1 MVGTASESAF
11 PFGSPNLSTTT
22 KGHFHMAITAS
33 AGLRPT
39 GSAPPPT
46 TTRRRSWRPSLSV
59 RRSAANL
66 WRPLAL
72 VLALLAGWWAV
83 TEAELVAPYI
93 LPSPA
98 DTWRVTQ
105 ENAGYLAQNTG
116 VTAWETV
123 IGFVI
128 AAVVGV
134 LVAVVMVYS
143 ASLEKTVYPLIL
155 FAQVIP
161 KIAIA
166 PLFVVWLGFGPSPKI
181 LVAVLMAFF
190 PIVISGLAGLRS
202 VDPEILE
209 LTSTMGA
216 SRFKTF
222 MKIRFPAA
230 LPQLMSGLKVA
241 ATLAVTGA
249 VVGEFVGA
257 NEGLGYVI
265 LQANGNLD
273 TAMLFSALIIMSI
286 LGIVLFAIIEIA
298 ERLLIPWP
306 ASRRTVNS
314 ASTAT

>member
-1 MVGTASESAF
+1 
-11 PFGSPNLSTTT
+11 
-22 KGHFHMAITAS
+22 MAVTAS
-33 AGLRPT
+33 AGLRPSSST
-39 GSAPPPT
+39 SPPGST
-46 TTRRRSWRPSLSV
+46 RTRRPWRPSFSP
-59 RRSAANL
+59 RRTAAAL
-66 WRPLAL
+66 WRPVAL
-72 VLALLAGWWAV
+72 VIALLAAWWAV
-83 TEAELVAPYI
+83 TEADLVAPYI
-93 LPSPA
+93 LPSPG
-98 DTWRVTQ
+98 DTWQTTQ
-105 ENAGYLAQNTG
+105 QNAGYLVQHTW
-116 VTAWETV
+116 VTTWETV
-123 IGFVI
+123 LGFVI
-128 AAVVGV
+128 AAVFGV
-134 LVAVVMVYS
+134 FVAVVMMYS
-143 ASLEKTVYPLIL
+143 SSLEKTVYPLIL

-222 MKIRFPAA
+222 MKIRFPAS

-265 LQANGNLD
+265 LQANGNVD
-273 TAMLFSALIIMSI
+273 TAMLFAALIIMSL

-298 ERLLIPWP
+298 EKLLIPWHS
-306 ASRRTVNS
+306 SRRTSNS
-314 ASTAT
+314 ASTAA

>member
-1 MVGTASESAF
+1 
-11 PFGSPNLSTTT
+11 
-22 KGHFHMAITAS
+22 MAVTAS
-33 AGLRPT
+33 AGLRPCSS
-39 GSAPPPT
+39 GPPPASP
-46 TTRRRSWRPSLSV
+46 RSARSWRPSLSV
-59 RRSAANL
+59 RRTAASL
-66 WRPLAL
+66 WRPAVL
-72 VLALLAGWWAV
+72 VVALLTGWWAV
-83 TEAELVAPYI
+83 TQAELVAPYI
-93 LPSPA
+93 LPSPI
-98 DTWRVTQ
+98 DTWQTAQQNV
-105 ENAGYLAQNTG
+105 AYLASNTW
-116 VTAWETV
+116 VTTWETV
-123 IGFVI
+123 VGFAI
-128 AAVVGV
+128 AAVVGE
-134 LVAVVMVYS
+134 LVAVIMVYS

-216 SRFKTF
+216 SRLKTF
-222 MKIRFPAA
+222 MKIRFPAS

-265 LQANGNLD
+265 LQANGNVD
-273 TAMLFSALIIMSI
+273 TAMLFAALIIMSI

-298 ERLLIPWP
+298 EKLLIPWHS
-306 ASRRTVNS
+306 SRRTVNS
-314 ASTAT
+314 TSTGA

>member
-1 MVGTASESAF
+1 
-11 PFGSPNLSTTT
+11 
-22 KGHFHMAITAS
+22 MAVTAS
-33 AGLRPT
+33 AGLRPSSS
-39 GSAPPPT
+39 GPPPAD
-46 TTRRRSWRPSLSV
+46 RSPRSWRPSFSA
-59 RRSAANL
+59 RRTAASL
-66 WRPLAL
+66 WRPAAL
-72 VLALLAGWWAV
+72 VVALLAGWWAV

-93 LPSPA
+93 LPAPI
-98 DTWRVTQ
+98 DTWQTAQ
-105 ENAGYLAQNTG
+105 QNAAYLASNTW
-116 VTAWETV
+116 VTTWETV
-123 IGFVI
+123 VGFVI
-128 AAVVGV
+128 AAVVGE
-134 LVAVVMVYS
+134 LVAVIMVYS

-222 MKIRFPAA
+222 MKIRFPAS

-265 LQANGNLD
+265 LQANGNVD
-273 TAMLFSALIIMSI
+273 TAMLFAALIIMSI

-298 ERLLIPWP
+298 EKLLIPWHS
-306 ASRRTVNS
+306 SRRTVNS
-314 ASTAT
+314 ASTGA

>member
-1 MVGTASESAF
+1 
-11 PFGSPNLSTTT
+11 
-22 KGHFHMAITAS
+22 MAVTAS
-33 AGLRPT
+33 ARVQTPDSGTAT
-39 GSAPPPT
+39 GSGPT
-46 TTRRRSWRPSLSV
+46 PKPKRARGVFSPRRTAANTWRPV
-59 RRSAANL
+59 V
-66 WRPLAL
+66 L
-72 VLALLAGWWAV
+72 VIALLAAWWAV

-98 DTWRVTQ
+98 DTWAATHQ
-105 ENAGYLAQNTG
+105 NAAYLAHNTW
-116 VTAWETV
+116 VTTWETV
-123 IGFVI
+123 VGFII
-128 AAVVGV
+128 AALVGV
-134 LVAVVMVYS
+134 FVAVMMIYS
-143 ASLEKTVYPLIL
+143 SSFEKTVYPLIL

-166 PLFVVWLGFGPSPKI
+166 PLFIVWLGFGPSPKI

-222 MKIRFPAA
+222 MKVRFPAS

-265 LQANGNLD
+265 LQANGSLD
-273 TAMLFSALIIMSI
+273 TAMLFAALIIMSI

-298 ERLLIPWP
+298 EKLLIPWH
-306 ASRRTVNS
+306 ASRRTSNS
-314 ASTAT
+314 ASTAAA

>member
-1 MVGTASESAF
+1 
-11 PFGSPNLSTTT
+11 
-22 KGHFHMAITAS
+22 MAATAS
-33 AGLRPT
+33 AGVRPGEAGT
-39 GSAPPPT
+39 PPSAP
-46 TTRRRSWRPSLSV
+46 RRSRAHRPAFSL
-59 RRSAANL
+59 RRTATGL
-66 WRPLAL
+66 WRPLVLVVAL
-72 VLALLAGWWAV
+72 VAGWWAV

-98 DTWRVTQ
+98 DTWSAAAD
-105 ENAGYLAQNTG
+105 NAAYLAQNTW

-128 AAVVGV
+128 AAIVGEF
-134 LVAVVMVYS
+134 VAVVMVYS
-143 ASLEKTVYPLIL
+143 TSLEKTVYPLIL

-166 PLFVVWLGFGPSPKI
+166 PLFVVWLGFGTSPKI

-216 SRFKTF
+216 SRLKTF
-222 MKIRFPAA
+222 VKIRFPAS

-265 LQANGNLD
+265 LQANGNVD
-273 TAMLFSALIIMSI
+273 TAMLFAALIIMSI
-286 LGIVLFAIIEIA
+286 LGIVLFAAIEIA
-298 ERLLIPWP
+298 EKLLIPWHS
-306 ASRRTVNS
+306 SRRTNTS
-314 ASTAT
+314 ASTAA

>member
-1 MVGTASESAF
+1 MAVTAPAGPRVRPPSQQ
-11 PFGSPNLSTTT
+11 GSPRRSRSFSPRAALS
-22 KGHFHMAITAS
+22 G
-33 AGLRPT
+33 
-39 GSAPPPT
+39 
-46 TTRRRSWRPSLSV
+46 SWRP
-59 RRSAANL
+59 AAL
-66 WRPLAL
+66 IA
-72 VLALLAGWWAV
+72 VLIAAWWAV

-98 DTWRVTQ
+98 DTW
-105 ENAGYLAQNTG
+105 NAAADNAAYLAQNTW
-116 VTAWETV
+116 VTTWETV
-123 IGFVI
+123 IGFAI

-134 LVAVVMVYS
+134 FVAVVMVYS
-143 ASLEKTVYPLIL
+143 TSVEKTVYPLIL
-155 FAQVIP
+155 FAQVVP

-166 PLFVVWLGFGPSPKI
+166 PLFIVWLGFGTSPKI

-216 SRFKTF
+216 SRFRTF
-222 MKIRFPAA
+222 MKIRFPAS

-249 VVGEFVGA
+249 VVGEFVGS

-265 LQANGNLD
+265 LQANGNVD
-273 TAMLFSALIIMSI
+273 TAMLFAALIIMSA

-298 ERLLIPWP
+298 EKFLIPWHS
-306 ASRRTVNS
+306 SRRAASSTTS
-314 ASTAT
+314 A

>member
-1 MVGTASESAF
+1 
-11 PFGSPNLSTTT
+11 
-22 KGHFHMAITAS
+22 MAVTAS
-33 AGLRPT
+33 AGLRP
-39 GSAPPPT
+39 SSPAPPPAT
-46 TTRRRSWRPSLSV
+46 SRTRRPWRPSFSP
-59 RRSAANL
+59 RRTASAL
-66 WRPLAL
+66 WRPIAL
-72 VLALLAGWWAV
+72 VVVLLAAWWAV
-83 TEAELVAPYI
+83 TENELVAPYI

-98 DTWRVTQ
+98 DTWATTQ
-105 ENAGYLAQNTG
+105 ANAAYLAQHTW
-116 VTAWETV
+116 VTTWETV
-123 IGFVI
+123 IGFII
-128 AAVVGV
+128 AAVFGV
-134 LVAVVMVYS
+134 FVAVVMMYS
-143 ASLEKTVYPLIL
+143 VNLEKTVYPLIL

-222 MKIRFPAA
+222 MKIRFPAS

-265 LQANGNLD
+265 LQANGNVD
-273 TAMLFSALIIMSI
+273 TAMLFAALIIMSL

-298 ERLLIPWP
+298 EKLLIPWHS
-306 ASRRTVNS
+306 SRRATNS
-314 ASTAT
+314 ASTAV